1 MQEKPTAGGE
11 CPYCGFDVETY
22 EHETRWLPLMH
33 ILNGRY
39 MLGKVLGEGGFGITY
54 IGIDLNLQSRVA
66 IKEYFPLG
74 LVSRETTGVTRTS
87 VSPLTGEKGNIYDNG
102 LRKFVEEAQGV
113 SKFDSLEG
121 IVTVKDFFLK
131 MPRHIWSWNI
141 WMVQR

>member
-1 MQEKPTAGGE
+1 MIDIDRICLGCMQEKPTAGGE

-74 LVSRETTGVTRTS
+74 LVSRETTGLHAPVYRRS
-87 VSPLTGEKGNIYDNG
+87 QAKKEIYTIMVCG
-102 LRKFVEEAQGV
+102 SSWR
-113 SKFDSLEG
+113 
-121 IVTVKDFFLK
+121 
-131 MPRHIWSWNI
+131 RHRVFQNSTAWKES
-141 WMVQR
+141 

>member
-1 MQEKPTAGGE
+1 MIDIDRICLGCMQEKPTAGGE

-66 IKEYFPLG
+66 IKEYFPL
-74 LVSRETTGVTRTS
+74 
-87 VSPLTGEKGNIYDNG
+87 
-102 LRKFVEEAQGV
+102 
-113 SKFDSLEG
+113 
-121 IVTVKDFFLK
+121 
-131 MPRHIWSWNI
+131 
-141 WMVQR
+141 